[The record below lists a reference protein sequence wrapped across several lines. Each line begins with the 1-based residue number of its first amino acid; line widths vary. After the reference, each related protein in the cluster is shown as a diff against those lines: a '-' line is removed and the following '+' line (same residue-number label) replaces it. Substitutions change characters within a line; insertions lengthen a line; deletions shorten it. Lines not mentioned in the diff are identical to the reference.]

1 MYEHLELAIL
11 DSALKQA
18 VEVQGKGRDV
28 VSTRL
33 FKKGDVICEYS
44 GEHVTFEEAK
54 RREGKYSEDPLIGS
68 YMYYYA
74 FKDKKFWSVHIT

>member
-11 DSALKQA
+11 DSALKQV
-18 VEVQGKGRDV
+18 VEVQGKGRGV

-33 FKKGDVICEYS
+33 FQKGDVICEYS

-54 RREGKYSEDPLIGS
+54 RRERKYSEDPSIGS